1 MFNEFK
7 EFIAKGNAMDLA
19 VGVVIGA
26 AFTAIV
32 KSLVDGMIMPV
43 VGIALGRVD
52 FANLF
57 FVISEGSV
65 KGPYDTLAAAQAA
78 GAVVV
83 AWGVFVNAVVSFL
96 VVALVVFL
104 MVKMINKIRRT
115 EEAEAVVKDCPFCL
129 TSVPGAATRCPACT
143 SELAP

>member
-1 MFNEFK
+1 MFSEFK

-43 VGIALGRVD
+43 VGVALGKVD
-52 FANLF
+52 FANMF
-57 FVISEGSV
+57 FVIGEGSV
-65 KGPYDTLAAAQAA
+65 KGPYDTLAAAQTA

-83 AWGVFVNAVVSFL
+83 AWGVFVNAVVSF
-96 VVALVVFL
+96 VIVALVVFL

-115 EEAEAVVKDCPFCL
+115 EEAEAVIKDCPFCF
-129 TSVPGAATRCPACT
+129 TSVPDAATRCPACT
-143 SELAP
+143 SELAH